1 MDALNALPV
10 LLGGSWSSGVNL
22 YLTTAGLGIANRMNL
37 IDLPGSLDTL
47 GNPLII
53 IGALLLYG
61 IEFFADKIPFVD
73 SAWDSIHTFIRPA
86 GGAALGYMAA
96 SGSGPAVQMPIAL
109 LTGGIALE
117 SHLTKATA
125 RAAINTSPE
134 PVTNSIASVT
144 EDVSVVGVLYLVIMH
159 PIVASIVVIL
169 FILVS
174 IWFLKKMFKFLK
186 RIFNPPKKQ
195 KAEFL
200 ETES

>member
-10 LLGGSWSSGVNL
+10 ILGGSWSSGVNL
-22 YLTTAGLGIANRMNL
+22 YLTTAGLGIAQRMNL

-86 GGAALGYMAA
+86 GGVALGYMAA
-96 SGSGPAVQMPIAL
+96 SGAGPAIQMPVAL
-109 LTGGIALE
+109 LTGSVALE

-134 PVTNSIASVT
+134 PITNSIASVT
-144 EDVSVVGVLYLVIMH
+144 EDVSVAGILYLVITH
-159 PIVASIVVIL
+159 PIIASIVVIS
-169 FILVS
+169 FILAS

-195 KAEFL
+195 QPEALEAE
-200 ETES
+200 S